1 MVLGKSTR
9 SQVTFVT
16 CLYFDFGTKTLIA
29 ASPESKVRTSEG
41 RTPQGTSKQ
50 DPFADWIF

>member
-29 ASPESKVRTSEG
+29 ASPESEVRTSEG